1 MELQHINLDQLK
13 TTTVNVRKKG
23 AKDTD
28 DLVPSIRSLGIIQP
42 LLVRPNCEGF
52 EIVAGQRRYHA
63 LLKLADEGVTEPVPC
78 MVMAEGDDA
87 KAIEAS
93 LAENIARLP
102 MDEIDQYKAFAA
114 LVSKGSEIPEI
125 AAQFGV
131 TERLV
136 TQRLAI
142 ANIIGPILT
151 AYRKEEIGAE
161 TLRVLTMASKKQQRD
176 WWALYNSDDYAP
188 EGYRLK
194 QWLFGGNSIPTDNAE
209 FDVSDYKGAIISDL
223 FGEEQYFSD
232 PDEFWLLQNQAI
244 AKTKE
249 DYLNDGWS
257 DVIVLDVGAYFP
269 SYDYVDNSKKQ
280 GGNVY
285 ISVSHDGALTCY
297 EGQLSRTEAKKKLKA
312 QAGATNEENAEKPE
326 LTKAMQN
333 YLDLHRHAAV
343 RLELLDHQGLALRLA
358 VAQIIA
364 GSELW
369 QVDADPQKANTD
381 AISASLEGNL
391 AHAKFA
397 EQRQTIRKQLGFDEN
412 ADETVVPRKQDWDR
426 RVDVYE
432 VFAKL
437 QSLTDEDVLKVLTF
451 VVAETLASGSA
462 MVELLGSL
470 LNVKLADHWKPED
483 TFFDLFKD
491 KQAINGALKQMGG
504 KTVADAH
511 ITSTAKVQKDVMRQY
526 LDGARKPQK
535 AEWMPNYM
543 AFPMK
548 GYTKRG
554 GLDAVNRWSRVKKH
568 VKAA

>member
-78 MVMAEGDDA
+78 MVMADGDDA

-114 LVSKGSEIPEI
+114 LVSKGSEISEI

-136 TQRLAI
+136 RQRLAI

-194 QWLFGGNSIPTDNAE
+194 QWLFGGNSISTDNAE

-244 AKTKE
+244 AKAKE

-269 SYDYVDNSKKQ
+269 AYDYVDTSKKD
-280 GGNVY
+280 GGNIY
-285 ISVSHDGALTCY
+285 ISVSNDGALTCY

-312 QAGATNEENAEKPE
+312 QAGANDEEKAEKPE

-343 RLELLDHQGLALRLA
+343 RLELLDHQGTALRLA

-364 GSELW
+364 GSQLW

-381 AISASLEGNL
+381 AIAASLDENK
-391 AHAKFA
+391 AQAKFA
-397 EQRQTIRKQLGFDEN
+397 EQRQTIRNLLGFDEN
-412 ADETVVPRKQDWDR
+412 ADEPVVPRKQDWDR

-470 LNVKLADHWKPED
+470 LNVSMSDQWSPED

-491 KQAINGALKQMGG
+491 KQAINAALKQVGG

-511 ITSTAKVQKDVMRQY
+511 ITSTAKLQKDVMRQY
-526 LDGARKPQK
+526 LDGTRKPQK
-535 AEWMPNYM
+535 VEWMPNYM

-554 GLDAVNRWSRVKKH
+554 GLDAVNRWSYVKRH

>member
-63 LLKLADEGVTEPVPC
+63 LLTLADEGVTEPVPC

-114 LVSKGSEIPEI
+114 LVSKGCEISEI

-151 AYRKEEIGAE
+151 AYRKDKIGAE
-161 TLRVLTMASKKQQRD
+161 TLRVLTMASQKQQRD
-176 WWALYNSDDYAP
+176 WWTLYQSDEYAP
-188 EGYRLK
+188 EGHRLK
-194 QWLFGGNSIPTDNAE
+194 QWLFGGNSIPTQNAL
-209 FDVSDYKGAIISDL
+209 FDLADYKGAIISDL
-223 FGEEQYFSD
+223 FGDDQYFVDS
-232 PDEFWLLQNQAI
+232 DEFWKLQNQAI
-244 AKTKE
+244 ANAKDT
-249 DYLNDGWS
+249 YLNDGWS
-257 DVIVLDVGAYFP
+257 DVIVLELGGYFP
-269 SYDYVDNSKKQ
+269 FYEYVDTPKKR
-280 GGNVY
+280 GGKVY
-285 ISVSHDGALTCY
+285 IGISHDGSVTCY
-297 EGQLSRTEAKKKLKA
+297 EGQLSRTEAKKNLKA
-312 QAGATNEENAEKPE
+312 QAGTSEDEKAEKPE

-343 RLELLDHQGLALRLA
+343 RLELLDHQGVALRLA

-369 QVDADPQKANTD
+369 DINADPQKANTD
-381 AISASLEGNL
+381 AITASLDDNM
-391 AHAKFA
+391 AQTKFT
-397 EQRQTIRKQLGFDEN
+397 EQRQSIRTLLGFEDS
-412 ADETVVPRKQDWDR
+412 ADEPVVPRKQDWDR
-426 RVDVYE
+426 RIDVYE

-437 QSLTDEDVLKVLTF
+437 QTLSDEDVLKVLTF
-451 VVAETLASGSA
+451 VVAETLPSGSA

-470 LNVKLADHWKPED
+470 LKVDMADHWSPD
-483 TFFDLFKD
+483 DIFFGLFKD
-491 KQAINGALKQMGG
+491 KQAINAALKQIGG

-526 LDGARKPQK
+526 LEGARKPQK
-535 AEWMPNYM
+535 AGWMPNYM

-548 GYTKRG
+548 SYTKRG
-554 GLDAVNRWSRVKKH
+554 GLDAINRWNRVKKH
-568 VKAA
+568 AKAT

>member
-1 MELQHINLDQLK
+1 MELQHINLNQLK

-280 GGNVY
+280 GGKVY
-285 ISVSHDGALTCY
+285 ISISHDGAVTRY

-312 QAGATNEENAEKPE
+312 QTGANDEEKGEKPE

-343 RLELLDHQGLALRLA
+343 RLELLDHQGTALRLA

-369 QVDADPQKANTD
+369 RVDADPQKANTD
-381 AISASLEGNL
+381 AISASLDENM
-391 AHAKFA
+391 AQAKFA
-397 EQRQTIRKQLGFDEN
+397 EQRQTIRNQLGFGEN
-412 ADETVVPRKQDWDR
+412 ADEPVVPRKQDWDR
-426 RVDVYE
+426 RVDMYE

-437 QSLTDEDVLKVLTF
+437 QSLTDEDVLTILTF

-470 LNVKLADHWKPED
+470 LNVNMADHWSPED

-491 KQAINGALKQMGG
+491 KQAINAALKQVGS

-511 ITSTAKVQKDVMRQY
+511 ITSTAKLQKDVMRQY

-568 VKAA
+568 AKAA

>member
-23 AKDTD
+23 AKDTN

-52 EIVAGQRRYHA
+52 EIIAGQRRYHA
-63 LLKLADEGVTEPVPC
+63 LLKLADEGVTESVPC
-78 MVMAEGDDA
+78 MVMKDGDDA

-114 LVSKGSEIPEI
+114 LVSKGKEVSEI
-125 AAQFGV
+125 ASQFGV

-136 TQRLAI
+136 KQRMAI

-176 WWALYNSDDYAP
+176 WWALYKSDDYAP

-194 QWLFGGNSIPTDNAE
+194 QWLFGGNSIATENAL
-209 FDVSDYKGAIISDL
+209 FDLADYKGSIISDL
-223 FGEEQYFSD
+223 FGDDQYFADSD
-232 PDEFWLLQNQAI
+232 KFWMLQNQAI
-244 AKTKE
+244 ANAKDT
-249 DYLNDGWS
+249 YLNNGWS
-257 DVIVLDVGAYFP
+257 DVSVLDVGEYFP
-269 SYDYVDNSKKQ
+269 VYDYVDTSKKQ
-280 GGNVY
+280 GGKVY
-285 ISVSHDGALTCY
+285 ISVSHDGSVTCY
-297 EGQLSRTEAKKKLKA
+297 EGQLSRKEAKQKLKT
-312 QAGATNEENAEKPE
+312 QAGTNEEEKADRPE

-369 QVDADPQKANTD
+369 GINADPQKANTD
-381 AISASLEGNL
+381 AIAQSLEESM
-391 AHAKFA
+391 AHIKFA
-397 EQRQTIRKQLGFDEN
+397 EQRQSIRTLLGFDDN
-412 ADETVVPRKQDWDR
+412 ADEPVVPRKQDWDR
-426 RVDVYE
+426 RIDLYE

-437 QSLTDEDVLKVLTF
+437 QSLTDEDVLKILTY
-451 VVAETLASGSA
+451 VIAETLANGSA
-462 MVELLGSL
+462 MVELLGNSL
-470 LNVKLADHWKPED
+470 TVNMADHWSPGD
-483 TFFDLFKD
+483 TFFDLLKD
-491 KQAINGALKQMGG
+491 KQAINAVLKQIGG

-511 ITSTAKVQKDVMRQY
+511 ISSTAKVQKDVMCQY
-526 LDGARKPQK
+526 LNGTRKSQK
-535 AEWMPNYM
+535 ADWMPNYM

-554 GLDAVNRWSRVKKH
+554 GLDAINRWNGVKKH
-568 VKAA
+568 AKAA